1 MIDTPVMEIIL
12 KRRSIRKYKSEQID
26 DGLLETII
34 EAGRYAP
41 SGGNNQTC
49 HFIVIQNKELLVKL
63 TALVQERLAAMEIE
77 PTMYDGLIRV
87 INLCKKGGY
96 DFIYGAPTL
105 VVVANRRGYTNA
117 MADSAVA
124 IENMLLASTS
134 LGIGSCW
141 INHLKWLTDDE
152 KLLEVMHGFGLEQT
166 EMICGAVSLGYPD
179 QSFTGPLKR
188 TGNAIT
194 MEK

>member
-1 MIDTPVMEIIL
+1 MIDTPVMDTIL
-12 KRRSIRKYKSEQID
+12 KRRSIRKYKGEQIGD
-26 DGLLETII
+26 ELLETII

-41 SGGNNQTC
+41 SGGNNQAC

-96 DFIYGAPTL
+96 DFIYGAPSL

-194 MEK
+194 LVK